1 MASQEKLNQ
10 TYLAIAQEISNLSRA
25 NRAKVGAIIIKDK
38 QIISEGYNGTPTGF
52 DNSCEYYDFLGHYY
66 TKPEV
71 LHAESNA
78 ILKLAKTPNSSD
90 GATLYVTL
98 APCFDCSKLII
109 QAGIKEVFYIN
120 KYRPQEHLRLIM
132 EDGLILLA
140 NAGIPTTQIKMEK

>member
-1 MASQEKLNQ
+1 MWILW
-10 TYLAIAQEISNLSRA
+10 
-25 NRAKVGAIIIKDK
+25 
-38 QIISEGYNGTPTGF
+38 
-52 DNSCEYYDFLGHYY
+52 FLGHYY

-140 NAGIPTTQIKMEK
+140 NAGIPTTQIKMEKEKCYEITD